1 METNLIWPADGGSI
15 ALSRDLGE
23 ISLWGLYM
31 TLAWRFPYGGASR
44 TAWGPHL
51 EELLLTAAGK
61 NREALS
67 VDVASLLERI

>member
-31 TLAWRFPYGGASR
+31 TLAWRFPYGGALR